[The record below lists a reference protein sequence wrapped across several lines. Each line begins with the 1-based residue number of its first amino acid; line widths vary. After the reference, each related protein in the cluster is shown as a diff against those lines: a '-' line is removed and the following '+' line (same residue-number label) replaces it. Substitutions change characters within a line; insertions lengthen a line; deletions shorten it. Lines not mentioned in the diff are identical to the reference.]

1 MTDTIEAVATQ
12 SLLPTYARY
21 PMALV
26 KGEGSWLWDD
36 KGNKYLDF
44 MSGIAVTN
52 LGHAPKRI
60 KEALVKQLDELW
72 HVSNLFQIPN
82 QAEAAKLLTDN
93 SCGDAVFFCNS
104 GAEANEAAIKLARR
118 YQQLV
123 AKNGRYEIITFEQS
137 FHGRTLATLTATGQA
152 KVKEGFAPLPEG
164 FKTIPYNDIEALK
177 AAISGVTAAVM
188 LELVQAEGGVHPAN
202 ADYIR
207 QVAELCEREG
217 ILLVVDEIQTGIG
230 RTGKLFA
237 YEHYGIQPDI
247 FTLAKG
253 LGSGFPVGAMV
264 AKEKLREGFTAGSHG
279 STFGGT
285 PIATAVVKATLETIV
300 GDELPAR
307 AAEQSVYLM
316 EQLRNKLASASFV
329 KEVRGLGLIVGIECE
344 GPVANVLTE
353 AQNRGLLVIAAGPNV
368 IRLLPNL
375 LVTSE
380 EIDIAV
386 SILAELLE
394 AAK

>member
-1 MTDTIEAVATQ
+1 MTDTITTAAAQ

-93 SCGDAVFFCNS
+93 SAGDAVFFCNS

-164 FKTIPYNDIEALK
+164 FKSIPYNNIDALK
-177 AAISGVTAAVM
+177 EAVSGVTAAVM
-188 LELVQAEGGVHPAN
+188 LELVQAEGGVYPAE

-217 ILLVVDEIQTGIG
+217 VLLIVDEIQTGIG

-237 YEHYGIQPDI
+237 YEHYGIEPDI

-300 GDELPAR
+300 GDRLPDR
-307 AAEQSVYLM
+307 AAEQGAYLM
-316 EQLRNKLASASFV
+316 GQLREKLANAPFV
-329 KEVRGLGLIVGIECE
+329 KEVRGLGLLIGIECA
-344 GPVANVLTE
+344 GPVSSVLTE
-353 AQNRGLLVIAAGPNV
+353 AQAKGLLVISAGPNV
-368 IRLLPNL
+368 VRLLPNL
-375 LVTSE
+375 LVTND
-380 EIDIAV
+380 EIDEAV
-386 SILAELLE
+386 SILTELLQ
-394 AAK
+394 AAG